1 MSDQTYT
8 PETLAALADKYPDG
22 PSHATLEL
30 FASAWKALE
39 DQLVAMRGGGWELV
53 GSPKRCLEFIKDR
66 MATVMKVA
74 ATNKTLRAELDAAK
88 AREEALSLPKHRCEM
103 VAAAQW
109 NDVGGRAHWV
119 GRLLEPIPGYE
130 EETHCMHFVTPLK
143 GEVVFGFIEA
153 DFHQLAAL
161 CEAAS
166 EHPTNRHWLALKVQD
181 YIGNVRYLRQ
191 EGVREAGYDPEAVA
205 ARSRETAMKAT
216 YGEGYRAGVMAERA
230 RIAAGINALRGASE
244 PTEPE

>member
-39 DQLVAMRGGGWELV
+39 DQLLAMTPGGSEFV
-53 GSPKRCLEFIKDR
+53 GSPQRCLEFIKDR

-191 EGVREAGYDPEAVA
+191 EGVPEAQLA
-205 ARSRETAMKAT
+205 
-216 YGEGYRAGVMAERA
+216 
-230 RIAAGINALRGASE
+230 ASE
-244 PTEPE
+244 PPAPQSDYESRAAYYAADDPWPVSNDD